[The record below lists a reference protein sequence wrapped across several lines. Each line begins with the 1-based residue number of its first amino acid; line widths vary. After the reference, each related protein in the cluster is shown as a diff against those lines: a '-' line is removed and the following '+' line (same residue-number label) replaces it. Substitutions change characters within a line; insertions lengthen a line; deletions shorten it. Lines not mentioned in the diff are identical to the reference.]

1 MRLFIAVSFSPAALD
16 EICNIRDALS
26 LKLEK
31 ASYTRRD
38 NMHLTLSFLGECGG
52 NEMEKA
58 CTAMDAL
65 DCKPFSISM
74 DHIGSFHRGDGDI
87 IWLGAKRSDMLLSLQ
102 KDLAGN
108 LSERGFVLEK
118 GKFRPHV
125 TLARRAFPSFHEKAG
140 VNPIVQEVS
149 SISLMLSKMVDGHM
163 EYTPLHVKNFCRL

>member
-1 MRLFIAVSFSPAALD
+1 MRLFIAVSFSPSALD
-16 EICNIRDALS
+16 AICCIRDA

-38 NMHLTLSFLGECGG
+38 NMHLTLSFLGECSGK
-52 NEMEKA
+52 EMKNA
-58 CTAMDAL
+58 CTAMEAL
-65 DCKPFSISM
+65 DYKPFSICM

-87 IWLGAKRSDMLLSLQ
+87 IWLGAEKSDMLLSLQ

-108 LSERGFVLEK
+108 LSERGFNLEK

-125 TLARRAFPSFHEKAG
+125 TLARRAFPPFHGKAG

-149 SISLMLSKMVDGHM
+149 SISLMLSERVDGHM
-163 EYTPLHVKNFCRL
+163 EYTPLHVKSFF